1 MSGTPSSRLR
11 AENTTWYGW
20 ILCFPTF
27 PCTEIESSRWSVTQ
41 FSTWQHD
48 DRDGEADLK
57 CTENRGQGDFSRGR
71 ARFIIRKATSGPS
84 TNSPKWAH
92 KKFGINVEHRAER
105 ERETQQDH
113 RNERE
118 SAGEHSWAAVLR
130 GSRHC
135 QVQSRQ
141 RPWPPSW
148 RGGVAPGTIYMILD
162 RSGEMMLQ
170 RQRGRFNIKGFF
182 KENRVEALVQ
192 NCCLPDSFTFMSYF
206 IALFSFLA
214 SFGGVLRVVIY
225 HVHII

>member
-1 MSGTPSSRLR
+1 MIGTPSSRLR

-20 ILCFPTF
+20 ILCFPNF
-27 PCTEIESSRWSVTQ
+27 PCTEIESSRWSVTR

-57 CTENRGQGDFSRGR
+57 CTESRGRGDFSRGR

-118 SAGEHSWAAVLR
+118 SVGEHSWAAVLR
-130 GSRHC
+130 GSRRC
-135 QVQSRQ
+135 KVQSRQ
-141 RPWPPSW
+141 RPFPPELAWGGWPQ
-148 RGGVAPGTIYMILD
+148 APFIRFYTARARWCSDVNVEDSISKVSSRKTEWKHWFRTAVCQIVSPWCPIL
-162 RSGEMMLQ
+162 MLYSLSLH
-170 RQRGRFNIKGFF
+170 RF
-182 KENRVEALVQ
+182 
-192 NCCLPDSFTFMSYF
+192 
-206 IALFSFLA
+206 
-214 SFGGVLRVVIY
+214 VVF
-225 HVHII
+225 